1 MARRRAM
8 GALEAEVLARLWASP
23 DAMTPADVVE
33 AMDDPPA
40 YTTVMTI
47 LTRLWQK
54 GLVDRETRGRAYA
67 YRPLLDEAEFAAQK
81 MRASLEAAS
90 NREAAL
96 SHFVGTLSRREER
109 ALRRIIGDVDR

>member
-1 MARRRAM
+1 M
-8 GALEAEVLARLWASP
+8 GALEAEVLSRLWAGGSP
-23 DAMTPADVVE
+23 MTPADVVD

-54 GLVDRETRGRAYA
+54 GLVERETRGRAFA
-67 YRPLLDEAEFAAQK
+67 YRPVVGEAELAARR
-81 MRASLEAAS
+81 MRALLEAAS

-96 SHFVGTLSRREER
+96 SHFVGSLTKREER
-109 ALRRIIGDVDR
+109 VLRKILGDLKS